1 MTLARRNL
9 PAIRNAEMGSASFIP
24 HLDLEAVQ
32 RLIQAATGAH
42 PRTGEQRDGL
52 LIALLFDRCLRM
64 SEAIRLRPRDL
75 TRTGAGGWV
84 ATVTGK
90 GNKTAQV
97 ALSAS
102 LAANLQSYAYRLQLP
117 PDKPFFPV
125 SRVRVH
131 QILTEAF
138 EDAGVV
144 KPEHVGAVH
153 VLRHS
158 GAIARLE
165 QTGNPK
171 ALQDQLRHQD
181 ARMTLKYL
189 ETISKR
195 GPASNP
201 SFLRRRESMG
211 FGHRCQYIKRAS

>member
-1 MTLARRNL
+1 MTLSRRSL
-9 PAIRNAEMGSASFIP
+9 PAIRDAESGSASFIP
-24 HLDLEAVQ
+24 HLDLDAVL
-32 RLIQAATGAH
+32 RLIQAATDTH
-42 PRTGEQRDGL
+42 PRTGERDGL
-52 LIALLFDRCLRM
+52 LIALLFDGCLRV
-64 SEAIRLRPRDL
+64 SEAIRLRPQDL
-75 TRTGAGGWV
+75 IRTSAGGWV

-97 ALSAS
+97 ALSPS
-102 LAANLQSYAYRLQLP
+102 LVANLQSFAYRGQLP
-117 PDKPFFPV
+117 PDRPFFPI

-131 QILTEAF
+131 QIMQEAF
-138 EDAGVV
+138 ETSAIA

-189 ETISKR
+189 KTVSAKR
-195 GPASNP
+195 SLEIQQGVD
-201 SFLRRRESMG
+201 
-211 FGHRCQYIKRAS
+211 FGW

>member
-1 MTLARRNL
+1 MTLARRHL
-9 PAIRNAEMGSASFIP
+9 PAIRDAEMGSASFIP
-24 HLDLEAVQ
+24 HLDLDAVL
-32 RLIQAATGAH
+32 RLIQAATDTH
-42 PRTGEQRDGL
+42 PRTGERDGL
-52 LIALLFDRCLRM
+52 LIALLFDVCLRV

-75 TRTGAGGWV
+75 ARTGVGGRV
-84 ATVTGK
+84 ATGITGK

-102 LAANLQSYAYRLQLP
+102 LAANLQSYAYRSQLP

-138 EDAGVV
+138 EDAGIV
-144 KPEHVGAVH
+144 KPKHVGAVH

-158 GAIARLE
+158 
-165 QTGNPK
+165 N
-171 ALQDQLRHQD
+171 

-189 ETISKR
+189 KTVSAKR
-195 GPASNP
+195 SLEMQQGVD
-201 SFLRRRESMG
+201 
-211 FGHRCQYIKRAS
+211 FGW

>member
-1 MTLARRNL
+1 MNLARRHL
-9 PAIRNAEMGSASFIP
+9 PAIRDAEMGSASFIP
-24 HLDLEAVQ
+24 HLDLDAVLL
-32 RLIQAATGAH
+32 LIQAATDTH
-42 PRTGEQRDGL
+42 PRTGERDGL
-52 LIALLFDRCLRM
+52 LIALLFDGCLRV

-75 TRTGAGGWV
+75 TRTSAGGWV

-90 GNKTAQV
+90 GGKTAQV

-102 LAANLQSYAYRLQLP
+102 LVANLQGFAYRGQLP
-117 PDKPFFPV
+117 LDQPFFPI
-125 SRVRVH
+125 SRARVH
-131 QILTEAF
+131 QIMQEAF
-138 EDAGVV
+138 ETAGIV

-181 ARMTLKYL
+181 ARMTLRYL
-189 ETISKR
+189 KTVSAKR
-195 GPASNP
+195 SIEIQQGVD
-201 SFLRRRESMG
+201 
-211 FGHRCQYIKRAS
+211 FGW

>member
-1 MTLARRNL
+1 MTLARRSL
-9 PAIRNAEMGSASFIP
+9 PAIRDAEIGSAAFVP
-24 HLDLEAVQ
+24 HVDLDAVL
-32 RLIQAATGAH
+32 RLIAAAAEGH
-42 PRTGEQRDGL
+42 PRTGERDGL
-52 LIALLFDRCLRM
+52 LIALLFDACLRV
-64 SEAIRLRPRDL
+64 SEAIRIRPRDL
-75 TRTGAGGWV
+75 TRTSSGGWV
-84 ATVTGK
+84 STVTGK

-102 LAANLQSYAYRLQLP
+102 LVANLQSYAYRTQLK
-117 PDKPFFPV
+117 PDRPFFPV

-131 QILTEAF
+131 QIMQEAF
-138 EDAGVV
+138 EMAGII

-181 ARMTLKYL
+181 ARMTLRYL
-189 ETISKR
+189 KTVSAKR
-195 GPASNP
+195 SLEIQQGVD
-201 SFLRRRESMG
+201 
-211 FGHRCQYIKRAS
+211 FGW